1 MALSRAV
8 HAQLE
13 EIATLKPGEIH
24 AWGMVR
30 IGHDDAV
37 RLMEGEEIH
46 CVLEALVSRGLDA
59 AVVKVLL
66 SPEIYAVIQSMVAR
80 GLSPAVIRTLLTS
93 SGVETVQ
100 IAKEIKL

>member
-1 MALSRAV
+1 MALSAAV
-8 HAQLE
+8 RDALL
-13 EIATLKPGEIH
+13 EIASLGPDDVHG
-24 AWGMVR
+24 WGNPR

-59 AVVKVLL
+59 KVVKVLL
-66 SPEIYAVIQSMVAR
+66 SEEIYAVIESMVAR

-100 IAKEIKL
+100 ILQENQE

>member
-1 MALSRAV
+1 MALSAAV
-8 HAQLE
+8 RDALL
-13 EIATLKPGEIH
+13 EIASLGPDDVHG
-24 AWGMVR
+24 WGSPR

-59 AVVKVLL
+59 KVVKVLL
-66 SPEIYAVIQSMVAR
+66 SEEIYAVIESMVAR
-80 GLSPAVIRTLLTS
+80 GLSPAVIRALLTS

-100 IAKEIKL
+100 LTKEAQK

>member
-30 IGHDDAV
+30 IGHDDAL
-37 RLMEGEEIH
+37 RLIEGEEIY
-46 CVLEALVSRGLDA
+46 CVIEALVQRGM
-59 AVVKVLL
+59 
-66 SPEIYAVIQSMVAR
+66 SPS
-80 GLSPAVIRTLLTS
+80 VIRALLTS

-100 IAKEIKL
+100 FVKESHEQTADQD